1 MNNWLIKPKDKNYYE
16 SITYFTARLMYA
28 LNSYA
33 MKRNKFYKK
42 DKKALYRGIK
52 IPYSCLL
59 QYERARGKIIIL
71 TSFTSTTEDKAKA
84 LKFSKRARSKEI
96 YSKKLLFSVLYIIKN
111 RWENDEISNCI
122 DIQNISEHNK
132 EKEILFQPFSFYYVE
147 KVTIN
152 LSKYTAD
159 IYLETLRKSE
169 IFENELSKGKEIFY
183 DGKDNIM
190 RFKNEKK

>member
-1 MNNWLIKPKDKNYYE
+1 M
-16 SITYFTARLMYA
+16 
-28 LNSYA
+28 
-33 MKRNKFYKK
+33 
-42 DKKALYRGIK
+42 
-52 IPYSCLL
+52 
-59 QYERARGKIIIL
+59 
-71 TSFTSTTEDKAKA
+71 
-84 LKFSKRARSKEI
+84 
-96 YSKKLLFSVLYIIKN
+96 FSVLYIIKN

-147 KVTIN
+147 KVNIN

-183 DGKDNIM
+183 DGEDNIM
-190 RFKNEKK
+190 RLKNEIK